1 MNTTTAA
8 TRKTAA
14 GTKVYIHTNCECAKV
29 NGKVLK
35 GIETVEA
42 AEQFAADNDFP
53 YTLCKTSQVDEVEA
67 DEMDEDEELLEEGF
81 EGGGEPEF
89 TVVVDNQDQF
99 GKQRRD
105 AVAAL
110 VEALGAEMVFKGI
123 KNKHKTG
130 NDAFQVEIT
139 KAPAHLQPLVESF
152 LDELDEEVPDV
163 VDEAKSEGL
172 AEGWDANTRQKHY
185 KNTARRYIVR
195 KGAELAARLA

>member
-1 MNTTTAA
+1 MNTTAA

-14 GTKVYIHTNCECAKV
+14 GTKVYIHTNCECAKI
-29 NGKVLK
+29 NGKVVK

-53 YTLCKTSQVDEVEA
+53 FTLCKTSQVDEVEA
-67 DEMDEDEELLEEGF
+67 DELDEDEELLEEGF

-89 TVVVDNQDQF
+89 EVVVDNTDQY

-105 AVAAL
+105 AIAAL
-110 VEALGAEMVFKGI
+110 AEKLGAELAFKGI
-123 KNKHKTG
+123 KNKHRTG
-130 NDAFQVEIT
+130 NDAFQVTIT

-152 LDELDEEVPDV
+152 LEELDEEVPDV

-185 KNTARRYIVR
+185 KKAARTYIVR
-195 KGAELAARLA
+195 KGAELAARLG